1 MARSEAT
8 LGNDPRIAEARLS
21 TRRRRLL
28 VLCAVAGSLVLAAI
42 LTLQV
47 SSGGP
52 VPIGASIQQAGE
64 IAERSYKAPTEIT
77 LVDRQATEE
86 VRRAALEQASIV
98 YDFAAGRALE
108 LRQRLG
114 TAFLAAQEELARQT
128 PEGSEAQVEIDPGSA
143 FVAALGEEVE
153 VSARG
158 LGFLGKS
165 KFREEDESGLVA
177 LVVPVV
183 SRMIVGDL
191 QELARHGA
199 SRTVL
204 VRELGSE
211 NEQRLLDAESVLS
224 QAEALTQLRGQAASV
239 FGDRPSRERKALVAI
254 AEGMVR
260 PNLQINLRAT
270 DERRQA
276 ASDGAKE
283 VTITLRKG
291 EIIARDGDPLTE
303 RHVWILEGIQNQAR
317 TTNQLASFIAIALL
331 IFIVVSVIWRFAS
344 HGIQSFPRGV
354 KDAVFLMSV
363 LVATALGMRLG
374 LFLCEAVGNSR
385 DLAPLFPDA
394 PEPLYY
400 VIPLAAATML
410 VRTIH
415 SAETAAL
422 FAVAASML
430 AGLQMTNELPYALF
444 VLVGSLTAA
453 VGVARVTQRGTLLR
467 AGVRVGGAN
476 ALVVAALELLEA
488 QGAPVRFLTA
498 VLLSLVGGALSG
510 VLVAGVTPLVEGIF
524 SYTTD
529 VKLLELSNRDQ
540 PLLRELE
547 MRAPGTYHH
556 SMMVG
561 HLAERAAEIIG
572 ANALLCKVGGYYHDI
587 GKMRRPH
594 FFVENVTIHGG
605 ENRHEKLAP
614 SISAKIIKA
623 HVKDGLE
630 YGRENKL
637 SGPIMSGIAQHHGTS
652 VIRFFYEK
660 AKEQS
665 DQDKEGLVQ
674 EHDYRYPGPRPQT
687 CEAGILMLADSVEA
701 ASRTLTDATP
711 ARIQQL
717 VQRITNNYFRDGQ
730 LNECNLTLRDLNAI
744 ARSFIDTLS
753 AIKHARIDYPD
764 PTDPGGRKLEE
775 AEGEGLAE
783 PRSPREK
790 DRPERAAEVG
800 GDDLKRLG
808 LP

>member
-1 MARSEAT
+1 MAKAEST
-8 LGNDPRIAEARLS
+8 LGNDPKLEEARLRA
-21 TRRRRLL
+21 RRRRLL
-28 VLCAVAGSLVLAAI
+28 LLCAVAASLVLAAI

-47 SSGGP
+47 SNGGP
-52 VPIGASIQQAGE
+52 VPIGASIQQPGE
-64 IAERSYKAPTEIT
+64 IAERSYKAPNEVT

-98 YDFAAGRALE
+98 YDFDAGRALE
-108 LRQRLG
+108 LRGRLG
-114 TAFLAAQEELARQT
+114 DAFAAARAALEKEA
-128 PEGSEAQVEIDPGSA
+128 PEGGEAEAAIDPGEA

-158 LGFLGKS
+158 LAVLGKS
-165 KFREEDESGLVA
+165 DFREQDERGLVA

-183 SRMIVGDL
+183 ARMIVGDP

-204 VRELGSE
+204 VRELGAE
-211 NEQRLLDAESVLS
+211 DEQRLLDSEAVLS
-224 QAEALTQLRGQAASV
+224 QPEAVAQLRGQAASV
-239 FGDRPSRERKALVAI
+239 LEGRPRRERKALVAI
-254 AEGMVR
+254 AEGMLR

-276 ASDGAKE
+276 AADGVKE

-303 RHVWILEGIQNQAR
+303 RHVWILKGIQDQAR
-317 TTNQLASFIAIALL
+317 TTNQLAGFIAVALL
-331 IFIVVSVIWRFAS
+331 IFIVVSVLWRFAS
-344 HGIQSFPRGV
+344 HGIESFPRGI
-354 KDAVFLMSV
+354 KDAGFLLSV
-363 LVATALGMRLG
+363 LIVTALGTRLG

-385 DLAPLFPDA
+385 DLAPLFPDT

-400 VIPLAAATML
+400 VIPVAAATML

-415 SAETAAL
+415 SAETAAV

-430 AGLQMTNELPYALF
+430 AGLQMANELSYALF

-467 AGVRVGGAN
+467 AGVRVGVAN

-498 VLLSLVGGALSG
+498 VSLSLVGGALSG
-510 VLVAGVTPLVEGIF
+510 VVVAGVTPLVEGIF

-572 ANALLCKVGGYYHDI
+572 ANAILCKVAGYYHDI

-744 ARSFIDTLS
+744 ARSFIETLS

-764 PTDPGGRKLEE
+764 PTDPGGRRLEE
-775 AEGEGLAE
+775 TEGEGVVE
-783 PRSPREK
+783 QRSPREK
-790 DRPERAAEVG
+790 ERSERPAKVRD
-800 GDDLKRLG
+800 DDLKRLG

>member
-1 MARSEAT
+1 
-8 LGNDPRIAEARLS
+8 
-21 TRRRRLL
+21 
-28 VLCAVAGSLVLAAI
+28 
-42 LTLQV
+42 
-47 SSGGP
+47 GP

-64 IAERSYKAPTEIT
+64 IAERSYKAPNEIT

-98 YDFAAGRALE
+98 YDFDAGRALE

-128 PEGSEAQVEIDPGSA
+128 PEGSEPQVEIDPGSA

-303 RHVWILEGIQNQAR
+303 RHVWILEGIQDQAR

-354 KDAVFLMSV
+354 KDAVFLMSA

-665 DQDKEGLVQ
+665 DQEKEGLVQ

-783 PRSPREK
+783 PRSSGEK